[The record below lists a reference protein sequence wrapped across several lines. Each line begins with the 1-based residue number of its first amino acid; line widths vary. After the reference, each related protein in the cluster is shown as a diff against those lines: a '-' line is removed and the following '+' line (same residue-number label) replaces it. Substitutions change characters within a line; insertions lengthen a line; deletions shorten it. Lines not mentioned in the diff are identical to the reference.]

1 MLSLTYKL
9 QGRTFIVSRVCS
21 ICGKGKMSGN
31 LVSHSEIKTRKASA
45 PNVQKVS
52 VEINGKTQRAYVCT
66 RCMKG
71 SKADR

>member
-1 MLSLTYKL
+1 M
-9 QGRTFIVSRVCS
+9 SRVCS

-31 LVSHSEIKTRKASA
+31 LVSHSEIKTRSSWA

-52 VEINGKTQRAYVCT
+52 IDVDGKTKKAYVCT
-66 RCMKG
+66 KCMKG

>member
-1 MLSLTYKL
+1 
-9 QGRTFIVSRVCS
+9 
-21 ICGKGKMSGN
+21 MSGN

-52 VEINGKTQRAYVCT
+52 VEIDGKTKRAYVCT
-66 RCMKG
+66 KCMKG

>member
-1 MLSLTYKL
+1 M
-9 QGRTFIVSRVCS
+9 SRVCS

-31 LVSHSEIKTRKASA
+31 LVSHSEIKTRSSWA

-52 VEINGKTQRAYVCT
+52 IEVDGKTKKAYVCT
-66 RCMKG
+66 KCMKG